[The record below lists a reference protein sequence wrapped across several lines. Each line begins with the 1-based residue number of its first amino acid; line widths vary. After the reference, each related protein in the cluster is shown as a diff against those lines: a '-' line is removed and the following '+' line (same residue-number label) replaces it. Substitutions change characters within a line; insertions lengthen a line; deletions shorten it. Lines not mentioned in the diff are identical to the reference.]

1 MPIDQG
7 TSLGS
12 ERASAGSAMTPQEF
26 LRWWGSTLSGML
38 PGWLNAAF
46 VPNRNWVI
54 VRRDGDSFLVYSE
67 NGQPIGSLA
76 DSGSARSKVRSGD
89 VLALLEPGEAFL
101 RQRRLPATSEQHLRS
116 ALRLQIAADTPFEID
131 EVHDDC
137 RIISGAEEGGQILA
151 EQALVKRSVIAELL
165 EIATANRVDLAGVD
179 VADENGK
186 PIGFNLLPEVQ
197 QARSDAFLPQLNRGL
212 ALGALALSVLTGALA
227 LVSMDRKLAAIERET
242 AVVRSEAAEVLDL
255 QRQANA
261 RVEAIR
267 MIEQRSASPVKFTTL
282 LDEIAAALP
291 QDSWLEGL
299 AYDGKQISII
309 GLSRSSDGLVSKL
322 EAIPG
327 VTGARVVSSMMR
339 DARLEA
345 DRFRIELL
353 LEPQPIIETP
363 AVEQPQDTTGF
374 DLEDNG

>member
-1 MPIDQG
+1 
-7 TSLGS
+7 
-12 ERASAGSAMTPQEF
+12 
-26 LRWWGSTLSGML
+26 
-38 PGWLNAAF
+38 
-46 VPNRNWVI
+46 
-54 VRRDGDSFLVYSE
+54 
-67 NGQPIGSLA
+67 
-76 DSGSARSKVRSGD
+76 
-89 VLALLEPGEAFL
+89 
-101 RQRRLPATSEQHLRS
+101 
-116 ALRLQIAADTPFEID
+116 
-131 EVHDDC
+131 
-137 RIISGAEEGGQILA
+137 
-151 EQALVKRSVIAELL
+151 
-165 EIATANRVDLAGVD
+165 
-179 VADENGK
+179 
-186 PIGFNLLPEVQ
+186 
-197 QARSDAFLPQLNRGL
+197 LNRGL

-327 VTGARVVSSMMR
+327 VTGARVVSSMML
-339 DARLEA
+339 DERLEA

-363 AVEQPQDTTGF
+363 AVEQPQDTPGF